1 MTDSI
6 VTPENTK
13 KIAEWMG
20 YDSRTITN
28 FFGTHIIIKTKYGGV
43 CDYNPITNAEQSREI
58 EKKLLD
64 LCWKIEKFSVCNYQA
79 TSRETGNSLLAETLE
94 LVIYEVALFEVGK

>member
-1 MTDSI
+1 MTNKI

-20 YDSRTITN
+20 RKADYVHDIITKEVAYIEIN
-28 FFGTHIIIKTKYGGV
+28 DEEK
-43 CDYNPITNAEQSREI
+43 YNPMTNAEQSREI

-64 LCWKIEKFSVCNYQA
+64 SCWRIEKFADSYQA
-79 TSRETGNSLLAETLE
+79 TSRETGNSLVAETLE
-94 LVIYEVALFEVGK
+94 LVIYKAALWEAEK